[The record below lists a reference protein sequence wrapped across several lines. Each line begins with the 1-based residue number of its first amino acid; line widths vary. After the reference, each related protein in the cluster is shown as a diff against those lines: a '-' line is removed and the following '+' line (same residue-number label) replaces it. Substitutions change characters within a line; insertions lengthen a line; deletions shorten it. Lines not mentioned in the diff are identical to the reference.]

1 MTENAAVRRTLDHLV
16 LPTADLVTARTRLAA
31 LGFTV
36 APEGVHPFGTRNA
49 CVYFENGTFMEPLA
63 IGDRAAVKTA
73 VDAGNSF
80 ILRDRLFREAYGE
93 EGLSAVVLSTRDA
106 EADHA
111 AFVDAGISAGA
122 MVEFS
127 RPSIDAEGRTD
138 VASFRLAFASEGSPG
153 AFVFTCERRKVP
165 AIDRSTLERHANTVP
180 RIARIDAVSDDP
192 DTFARFLRMVADAG
206 EAAGR
211 EVVLEDTVLRIA
223 GDSSASGAR
232 FAGVTFGVRELSA
245 TAALFN
251 ANGIDYETRENTLRV
266 PSAPG
271 QGVAFIF
278 EEIR

>member
-63 IGDRAAVKTA
+63 IGNEAAVETA
-73 VDAGNSF
+73 AEAGNSF

-165 AIDRSTLERHANTVP
+165 AIDRSTLERHANTVT

-211 EVVLEDTVLRIA
+211 EVVLADTVLRIA

-232 FAGVTFGVRELSA
+232 FAGVTFGVRDLGA

-251 ANGIDYETRENTLRV
+251 ANGIDYEIRENALRV
-266 PSAPG
+266 PPAPG
-271 QGVAFIF
+271 QGVDFTF
-278 EEIR
+278 EEI